1 LTSNWLRA
9 LWQSALARLW
19 YVYPTVSLRLATT
32 PNVCLNALT
41 SAARPS
47 TQRLHLRNLF
57 AEGRRYY
64 LHAAPAGFQMHSTS
78 KLPWSLRQRTRVAAV
93 VFGVFDTEGEV
104 TVLRLRARMAL
115 PFLLDVL
122 LLPAWMG
129 VLLVFGPL
137 PAPISAGAAAVLL
150 GLSWLWHR
158 YEAALQAAEM
168 VYFVQVALTELQAAE
183 APALAAANPAAA
195 DFQAEWEK
203 FYDARR
209 AD

>member
-1 LTSNWLRA
+1 MTRNRLRA

-19 YVYPTVSLRLATT
+19 YVHPAVSLRLATT
-32 PNVCLNALT
+32 PNACLSALI

-78 KLPWSLRQRTRVAAV
+78 KLPWNLRQRTRVAAV
-93 VFGVFDTEGEV
+93 VFGVFDKKGEV

-129 VLLVFGPL
+129 VLLAFGPL
-137 PAPISAGAAAVLL
+137 PASISASATAVLL

-168 VYFVQVALTELQAAE
+168 VYFVQVALSELE
-183 APALAAANPAAA
+183 ITGVPALAAGDSVIA